1 MIEERFELACERIQE
16 IRKEELLKQPFQQYF
31 QEVAKFIIAME
42 ELWIECKE
50 KDYETTTLNA
60 LQNSNKNIYS
70 DILPENYQNSYAN
83 PEVANARLGD
93 EFGPLLCFLY
103 TEMRSI
109 IPCCFEQDLERFVIR
124 VELFLEVYHAFAD
137 SFAEFEKEPSKEEIR
152 EIIYWFVNDY

>member
-93 EFGPLLCFLY
+93 EFHGIHRSRYTIYDLLPL
-103 TEMRSI
+103 R
-109 IPCCFEQDLERFVIR
+109 
-124 VELFLEVYHAFAD
+124 AD
-137 SFAEFEKEPSKEEIR
+137 RKS
-152 EIIYWFVNDY
+152 VV